1 MGQQVLFTAST
12 YSHILH
18 FHRPYLRRFREEG
31 WVVHVA
37 CGGAPASIPEADEV
51 IHLPLEKK
59 MTAPANWA
67 AARMLRRKIRAER
80 YALIATHTS
89 LAAFFTRM
97 AVKGMRERPKVI
109 NMVHGYLFD
118 DDMAPVKR
126 TILRTAEQLTAG
138 ETDLLLTMNRADLN
152 LAHRYHLGK
161 EIGSVPGVGVDFS
174 RLDGTSREQGL
185 ALRAQYGLKEEDFVL
200 VYAAEFS
207 QRKSQAVLIR
217 AMAELPERVH
227 LILPG
232 EGALLEECRT
242 LAAELGVGERV
253 LFPGYCTHMAPW
265 YAAADAAAAA
275 SRIEGLPFHV
285 MEAMYL
291 GLPVVASAVK
301 GHVDLIEEGQNGLLY
316 PYGDSKAFARQVR
329 RLLEEPGLRDGM
341 AARTRAS
348 VLQYGLEQVLPQV
361 WDCYTALFQESRE
374 KYPVR

>member
-1 MGQQVLFTAST
+1 MGQKVLFTAST

-18 FHRPYLRRFREEG
+18 FHRPYLRLFREEG
-31 WVVHVA
+31 WEVHAA
-37 CGGAPASIPEADEV
+37 CGGAPAAIPEADEV

-67 AARMLRRKIRAER
+67 AAGLLRRKIRAEG
-80 YALIATHTS
+80 YALIITHTS

-97 AVKGMRERPKVI
+97 AGKGMKGRPKVI

-126 TILRTAEQLTAG
+126 TILRTAEQLVAG

-152 LAHRYHLGK
+152 LAHRYRLGK

-185 ALRAQYGLKEEDFVL
+185 ELRARYGLKREDFVL

-207 QRKSQAVLIR
+207 RRKSQAVLIR
-217 AMAELPERVH
+217 AMAELPERVR

-232 EGALLEECRT
+232 EGALLEECRA
-242 LAAELGVGERV
+242 LAEELGVGERV
-253 LFPGYCTHMAPW
+253 LFPGYCTQMATW

-291 GLPVVASAVK
+291 SLPVIASAVK
-301 GHVDLIEEGQNGLLY
+301 GHVDLIEEGRNGLLC
-316 PYGDSKAFARQVR
+316 PYGDSAAFARQVR
-329 RLLEEPGLRDGM
+329 RFLDEPGLRDGM
-341 AARTRAS
+341 AAQARAS
-348 VLQYGLEQVLPQV
+348 VLQYSLERVLPQV
-361 WDCYTALFQESRE
+361 WDCYTVLLPQKSRE
-374 KYPVR
+374 TQPV